1 MSLVKRQTH
10 SLRAALIYPRVG
22 KEIEVE
28 VEKAERSPSMTNM
41 PQSKALCWSSLSNS
55 MTSTSSFSPM
65 IERAKGA
72 DTEVSKA
79 GGIAQ
84 ITTREANDELACEEP
99 NEL

>member
-1 MSLVKRQTH
+1 
-10 SLRAALIYPRVG
+10 
-22 KEIEVE
+22 
-28 VEKAERSPSMTNM
+28 
-41 PQSKALCWSSLSNS
+41 
-55 MTSTSSFSPM
+55 M

-84 ITTREANDELACEEP
+84 ITTREANDELACEES